1 MTREE
6 LARLKQEAA
15 QANSRYAAALREFK
29 RLRRQVPTC
38 PPCTGDCNQGRACPA
53 GGSQ

>member
-29 RLRRQVPTC
+29 RLRRQAPSTA
-38 PPCTGDCNQGRACPA
+38 PKGHPA
-53 GGSQ
+53 